1 MSDGHKRT
9 APFLFLRRFFLSN
22 CAKENW
28 LNGIIFRLISFAF
41 LYSPP
46 TVPCDILTHGID
58 HQYKHVFKFFI
69 SVENSVS
76 ANSLLHSVSDKIIY
90 WKVDLYQQ
98 YSPPIKRRV
107 TKQLFNVG
115 GLSDIEVL

>member
-9 APFLFLRRFFLSN
+9 APFLFLFNCFFLSN

-28 LNGIIFRLISFAF
+28 LNGIGFCLISIAF

-46 TVPCDILTHGID
+46 IVPCDILTRVID
-58 HQYKHVFKFFI
+58 HQYKHVFKFLI
-69 SVENSVS
+69 SVKNSIS

-90 WKVDLYQQ
+90 WKVDLQQ
-98 YSPPIKRRV
+98 YSPPRKRRV
-107 TKQLFNVG
+107 TKHFFNVG